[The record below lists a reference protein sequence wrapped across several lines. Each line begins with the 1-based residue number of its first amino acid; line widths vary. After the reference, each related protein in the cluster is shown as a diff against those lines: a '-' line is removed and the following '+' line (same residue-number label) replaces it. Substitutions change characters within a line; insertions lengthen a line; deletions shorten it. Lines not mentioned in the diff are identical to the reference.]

1 MARICIDV
9 TPEGLSVGLEPAKE
23 EAMEGEAPEG
33 MGMEGAEMGAEM
45 SAESDKSYM
54 EPVADER
61 ELMMKVRDL
70 IAQAQNPEANAEAE
84 AGFENGFKKA
94 GGVVD
99 MKGLMG

>member
-9 TPEGLSVGLEPAKE
+9 TPEGLSVGLEPQGE
-23 EAMEGEAPEG
+23 EMAEGG
-33 MGMEGAEMGAEM
+33 MGAEMG
-45 SAESDKSYM
+45 AESDKSYM

-70 IAQAQNPEANAEAE
+70 IAQAQNPEANAEAA

-94 GGVVD
+94 GGVD

>member
-1 MARICIDV
+1 MTTICIEV
-9 TPEGLSVGLEPAKE
+9 GPEGMSVGIEPAKQ
-23 EAMEGEAPEG
+23 EAMEGETPE
-33 MGMEGAEMGAEM
+33 MEQAE
-45 SAESDKSYM
+45 DKSYM

-94 GGVVD
+94 GGVD
-99 MKGLMG
+99 MKGLRG

>member
-9 TPEGLSVGLEPAKE
+9 TPEGLSVGLEPAEE

-33 MGMEGAEMGAEM
+33 MGMEGAKMGET
-45 SAESDKSYM
+45 ESYM

-94 GGVVD
+94 GGVD